1 MRGNVCL
8 VVIFANAL
16 CFAREHVFKLNVKAA
31 VGAYS
36 DIVELEDCSGRALC
50 KVTVETREL
59 IISKQTENCG

>member
-1 MRGNVCL
+1 MRGNICL

-36 DIVELEDCSGRALC
+36 DIVEVDVGRGRALC
-50 KVTVETREL
+50 KVTEENREL
-59 IISKQTENCG
+59 II